1 MSTLRVKK
9 LVSEAKLPSRGSS
22 QSIGYDL
29 YSLQDITIPG
39 KGLAV
44 ISTGIS
50 LAIPKG
56 HYGRIATRSSMAKVG
71 VFVVGGVID
80 PDYRGEI
87 KVCLLNHKDNYIIE
101 KGDRI
106 AQLILEKASILPVE
120 ERELDE
126 TDRGENGFGSTGK

>member
-80 PDYRGEI
+80 PDYRAGLTT
-87 KVCLLNHKDNYIIE
+87 KII
-101 KGDRI
+101 I
-106 AQLILEKASILPVE
+106 
-120 ERELDE
+120 
-126 TDRGENGFGSTGK
+126 

>member
-29 YSLQDITIPG
+29 YSLQDITIPR

-44 ISTGIS
+44 IS
-50 LAIPKG
+50 LAIPEG

-71 VFVVGGVID
+71 V
-80 PDYRGEI
+80 
-87 KVCLLNHKDNYIIE
+87 L
-101 KGDRI
+101 
-106 AQLILEKASILPVE
+106 
-120 ERELDE
+120 
-126 TDRGENGFGSTGK
+126 